1 MDKIKVLMV
10 CHGNICRSPIAEFV
24 MKSLVRHHHLSDSF
38 FIASAATAAA
48 STATA
53 GDFDCRWLSHPTPDD
68 TSHVWF
74 SRTIVTSEKDMPRA
88 AYIRVATTGRFVLY
102 VNGRNVST
110 ALFTPDRQKGD
121 TAVAAI
127 AYDVQRFLRTDT
139 NTIALLYCPSMRTH
153 RQVSVCFYGI
163 AADSS
168 HFAVSGTDRPCFAL
182 NGNAGWLCRHAD
194 TWQTHDGGEAMNRNL
209 YPYRWTDANQPLA
222 MWQAVE
228 ETATSQ
234 PLTTTTPHHLN
245 TPTPQPLNTTP
256 PQPLN
261 TTTPQHIS
269 TSHHLTTTPPQPLNT
284 TTPLSAEDICGYS
297 PLRINPLVDNAAR
310 ISRIYT
316 PLLTEQ
322 SGDTLTVHLVPNRR
336 HLIRVTLRGCRRGER
351 IRIGNLQ
358 YVCTGEMDEQAFTRF
373 SPTDQ
378 NTVTISGDRH
388 FCCEQVQEVE
398 SICL

>member
-1 MDKIKVLMV
+1 MLRLLHIL
-10 CHGNICRSPIAEFV
+10 I
-24 MKSLVRHHHLSDSF
+24 L

-53 GDFDCRWLSHPTPDD
+53 GDFDCRWMSHPAPDD

-209 YPYRWTDANQPLA
+209 YPYRWTDPNQPLA
-222 MWQAVE
+222 LWQAVE
-228 ETATSQ
+228 ERSTQQHNNISPQ
-234 PLTTTTPHHLN
+234 HLTTTPHNHTTYLN
-245 TPTPQPLNTTP
+245 TSTPQHNNITTTP
-256 PQPLN
+256 QHLT

-269 TSHHLTTTPPQPLNT
+269 TSQHLNT
-284 TTPLSAEDICGYS
+284 INTLSSEDICGYS
-297 PLRINPLVDNAAR
+297 PLRPNPLVDNAAR

-351 IRIGNLQ
+351 IRIGNLH

-378 NTVTISGDRH
+378 NTITISGDRH
-388 FCCEQVQEVE
+388 FSCEQVQEVE

>member
-1 MDKIKVLMV
+1 MLRLI
-10 CHGNICRSPIAEFV
+10 NILI
-24 MKSLVRHHHLSDSF
+24 L

-74 SRTIVTSEKDMPRA
+74 SRTIVTSEKDMLRA

-121 TAVAAI
+121 TAVTAI

-139 NTIALLYCPSMRTH
+139 NTIALLYCPSMRTR

-209 YPYRWTDANQPLA
+209 YPYRWTDPNQPLV

-228 ETATSQ
+228 ESSTPQHHNTS
-234 PLTTTTPHHLN
+234 TPQHLN
-245 TPTPQPLNTTP
+245 TINT
-256 PQPLN
+256 
-261 TTTPQHIS
+261 
-269 TSHHLTTTPPQPLNT
+269 
-284 TTPLSAEDICGYS
+284 LSSEDICGYN

>member
-1 MDKIKVLMV
+1 MLRLLHIL
-10 CHGNICRSPIAEFV
+10 I
-24 MKSLVRHHHLSDSF
+24 L
-38 FIASAATAAA
+38 FIASAATAATAAA
-48 STATA
+48 STATT

-74 SRTIVTSEKDMPRA
+74 SRTIVTSAKDMPRA
-88 AYIRVATTGRFVLY
+88 AYIRVATMGRFVLY

-139 NTIALLYCPSMRTH
+139 NTIALLYCPSMRTR

-228 ETATSQ
+228 ETSPSQ
-234 PLTTTTPHHLN
+234 HLTTTPSQH
-245 TPTPQPLNTTP
+245 P
-256 PQPLN
+256 N

-269 TSHHLTTTPPQPLNT
+269 TSQHLNT
-284 TTPLSAEDICGYS
+284 TTPNHLNTINTLSSEDICGYS

-310 ISRIYT
+310 ISHIYT

>member
-1 MDKIKVLMV
+1 MLRLI
-10 CHGNICRSPIAEFV
+10 NILI
-24 MKSLVRHHHLSDSF
+24 L

-48 STATA
+48 STATT

-74 SRTIVTSEKDMPRA
+74 SRTIVTSAKDMPRA

-121 TAVAAI
+121 TAVSAI

-139 NTIALLYCPSMRTH
+139 NTIALLYCPSMRTR
-153 RQVSVCFYGI
+153 RQVSVSFYGI

-209 YPYRWTDANQPLA
+209 YPHRWTGPNQPLA

-228 ETATSQ
+228 EYSTPHNNTTTSQ
-234 PLTTTTPHHLN
+234 HHNTTTQHISPSQHLTTTTPHHLN
-245 TPTPQPLNTTP
+245 TTP
-256 PQPLN
+256 PHHPT

-269 TSHHLTTTPPQPLNT
+269 TPQHLTISTHI
-284 TTPLSAEDICGYS
+284 SSEDICGYS
-297 PLRINPLVDNAAR
+297 PLRPNPLVDNAAR

-388 FCCEQVQEVE
+388 FSCEQVQEVE

>member
-1 MDKIKVLMV
+1 MLRLI
-10 CHGNICRSPIAEFV
+10 NILI
-24 MKSLVRHHHLSDSF
+24 L

-222 MWQAVE
+222 MWQAVK
-228 ETATSQ
+228 ETSPSQ

-245 TPTPQPLNTTP
+245 TPTPQPLTTTP

-269 TSHHLTTTPPQPLNT
+269 TSQHLTTTTPHHLNT
-284 TTPLSAEDICGYS
+284 INTLSSEDICGYS

-378 NTVTISGDRH
+378 NTVTICGDRH

>member
-1 MDKIKVLMV
+1 MLRLI
-10 CHGNICRSPIAEFV
+10 NILI
-24 MKSLVRHHHLSDSF
+24 L

-53 GDFDCRWLSHPTPDD
+53 GDFDCRWMSHPTPDD

-222 MWQAVE
+222 LWQAVK
-228 ETATSQ
+228 ETAPSH

-245 TPTPQPLNTTP
+245 TPTPQPLTTTP

-269 TSHHLTTTPPQPLNT
+269 TSQHLTTTTPHHLTTIN
-284 TTPLSAEDICGYS
+284 PLSSEDICGYN

>member
-1 MDKIKVLMV
+1 MQAFLFVQQVAEVSGL
-10 CHGNICRSPIAEFV
+10 CHTQQDTYMFRLLHILI
-24 MKSLVRHHHLSDSF
+24 L

-48 STATA
+48 STAKT
-53 GDFDCRWLSHPTPDD
+53 GDFDCCWMSHPTPDD

-74 SRTIVTSEKDMPRA
+74 SRTIVTDAKEMPRA

-121 TAVAAI
+121 TAVSAI

-139 NTIALLYCPSMRTH
+139 NTIALLYCPSMRTR
-153 RQVSVCFYGI
+153 RQVSVSFYGI

-209 YPYRWTDANQPLA
+209 YPYRWTDANQPIAL
-222 MWQAVE
+222 WQAVE
-228 ETATSQ
+228 EYSTPQHHNTTPQHISTSQ
-234 PLTTTTPHHLN
+234 HLN
-245 TPTPQPLNTTP
+245 TTTSLNTSTPQHN
-256 PQPLN
+256 N
-261 TTTPQHIS
+261 ITTTPQHIS
-269 TSHHLTTTPPQPLNT
+269 TPQHLTISTPI
-284 TTPLSAEDICGYS
+284 SSEDICGYS
-297 PLRINPLVDNAAR
+297 PLRPNPLVDNAAR

-316 PLLTEQ
+316 PLLTEK

-351 IRIGNLQ
+351 IRIGNLH

-378 NTVTISGDRH
+378 NTVTICGDRH
-388 FCCEQVQEVE
+388 FSCEQVQEVE

>member
-1 MDKIKVLMV
+1 MLRLI
-10 CHGNICRSPIAEFV
+10 NILI
-24 MKSLVRHHHLSDSF
+24 L

-53 GDFDCRWLSHPTPDD
+53 GDFDCRWMSHPTPDD

-222 MWQAVE
+222 MWQAVK
-228 ETATSQ
+228 ETSPSQ

-245 TPTPQPLNTTP
+245 TPTPQPLTTTP

-269 TSHHLTTTPPQPLNT
+269 TSQHLTTTTPHHLTTINT
-284 TTPLSAEDICGYS
+284 LSSEDICGYS

-378 NTVTISGDRH
+378 NTVTICGDRH

>member
-1 MDKIKVLMV
+1 MLRLLHIL
-10 CHGNICRSPIAEFV
+10 I
-24 MKSLVRHHHLSDSF
+24 L

-48 STATA
+48 STVTA

-74 SRTIVTSEKDMPRA
+74 SRTIVTSAKDMPRA

-139 NTIALLYCPSMRTH
+139 NTIALLYCPSMRTR
-153 RQVSVCFYGI
+153 RQLSVSFYGI

-194 TWQTHDGGEAMNRNL
+194 TWQTHNGGEAMNRNL

-228 ETATSQ
+228 ENATH
-234 PLTTTTPHHLN
+234 LNTTTPHHLN
-245 TPTPQPLNTTP
+245 TTP
-256 PQPLN
+256 PHHPT

-269 TSHHLTTTPPQPLNT
+269 TSHHLNATTS
-284 TTPLSAEDICGYS
+284 LSSEDICGYS

-336 HLIRVTLRGCRRGER
+336 HLIRVTLRGCRRGEC
-351 IRIGNLQ
+351 IRIGNLH

-373 SPTDQ
+373 SPTDL
-378 NTVTISGDRH
+378 NTITICGDRH

>member
-1 MDKIKVLMV
+1 MLRLI
-10 CHGNICRSPIAEFV
+10 NILI
-24 MKSLVRHHHLSDSF
+24 L
-38 FIASAATAAA
+38 FIVSAATAAA

-222 MWQAVE
+222 LWQAVK
-228 ETATSQ
+228 ETSPSQ

-245 TPTPQPLNTTP
+245 TPTPQPLTTTP

-269 TSHHLTTTPPQPLNT
+269 TSQHLTTTTPHHLTTIN
-284 TTPLSAEDICGYS
+284 PLSSEDICGYN

-378 NTVTISGDRH
+378 NTVTICGDRH

>member
-1 MDKIKVLMV
+1 MLRLLHIL
-10 CHGNICRSPIAEFV
+10 I
-24 MKSLVRHHHLSDSF
+24 L

-53 GDFDCRWLSHPTPDD
+53 GDFDCRWMSHPTPDD

-139 NTIALLYCPSMRTH
+139 NTIALLYCPSMRTR
-153 RQVSVCFYGI
+153 RQVSVSFYGI

-168 HFAVSGTDRPCFAL
+168 HFAVSGTDRPSFAL

-194 TWQTHDGGEAMNRNL
+194 TWQTHDGGETMNRNL

-222 MWQAVE
+222 LWQAVE
-228 ETATSQ
+228 ETA
-234 PLTTTTPHHLN
+234 PHLNTTTPHHLN
-245 TPTPQPLNTTP
+245 TTTP
-256 PQPLN
+256 HHPT

-269 TSHHLTTTPPQPLNT
+269 TSQHLTTT
-284 TTPLSAEDICGYS
+284 TPISSEDICGYN

-351 IRIGNLQ
+351 IRIGNLH

-378 NTVTISGDRH
+378 NTVTICGDRH

>member
-1 MDKIKVLMV
+1 MLRLI
-10 CHGNICRSPIAEFV
+10 NILI
-24 MKSLVRHHHLSDSF
+24 L

-139 NTIALLYCPSMRTH
+139 NTIALLYCPSMRTR

-209 YPYRWTDANQPLA
+209 YPYRWTDANQPLTL
-222 MWQAVE
+222 WQAVE
-228 ETATSQ
+228 ETSPSQ

-269 TSHHLTTTPPQPLNT
+269 TSQHLTTTTPHHLTTT
-284 TTPLSAEDICGYS
+284 TPLSSEDICGYN

-351 IRIGNLQ
+351 IRIGNLH

-378 NTVTISGDRH
+378 NTVTICGDRH

>member
-1 MDKIKVLMV
+1 MLRLI
-10 CHGNICRSPIAEFV
+10 NILI
-24 MKSLVRHHHLSDSF
+24 L

-53 GDFDCRWLSHPTPDD
+53 GDFDCRWMSHPTPDD

-228 ETATSQ
+228 ETSTSQ
-234 PLTTTTPHHLN
+234 HLTTTI
-245 TPTPQPLNTTP
+245 PQHIST

-269 TSHHLTTTPPQPLNT
+269 TSQPLNTTTPQHISTSQPLTTTPPQPLNT
-284 TTPLSAEDICGYS
+284 TTPLSSEDICGYS

>member
-1 MDKIKVLMV
+1 MLRLI
-10 CHGNICRSPIAEFV
+10 NILI
-24 MKSLVRHHHLSDSF
+24 L
-38 FIASAATAAA
+38 FIASVAA
-48 STATA
+48 STASTA
-53 GDFDCRWLSHPTPDD
+53 LGAAQTATVGDFDCRWMSHPAPDD

-74 SRTIVTSEKDMPRA
+74 SRTIVTDAKDMPRA

-139 NTIALLYCPSMRTH
+139 NTIALLYCPSMRTR
-153 RQVSVCFYGI
+153 RQVSVSFYGI

-168 HFAVSGTDRPCFAL
+168 RFAVSGTDRPCFAL
-182 NGNAGWLCRHAD
+182 NGNAGWLCQHAD

-228 ETATSQ
+228 ETS
-234 PLTTTTPHHLN
+234 TPHHLN
-245 TPTPQPLNTTP
+245 TINT
-256 PQPLN
+256 
-261 TTTPQHIS
+261 
-269 TSHHLTTTPPQPLNT
+269 
-284 TTPLSAEDICGYS
+284 LSSEDICGYN

>member
-1 MDKIKVLMV
+1 MLRLI
-10 CHGNICRSPIAEFV
+10 NILI
-24 MKSLVRHHHLSDSF
+24 L

-48 STATA
+48 STATI
-53 GDFDCRWLSHPTPDD
+53 GDFDCRWMSHPTPDD

-228 ETATSQ
+228 ETAT
-234 PLTTTTPHHLN
+234 HLN
-245 TPTPQPLNTTP
+245 TTIPQHIST

-269 TSHHLTTTPPQPLNT
+269 TSQPLTTTTPQHLNTTTPQHISTSQPLNT
-284 TTPLSAEDICGYS
+284 TTPLSSEDICGYS

-373 SPTDQ
+373 SPTNQ
-378 NTVTISGDRH
+378 NTVTICGDRH

>member
-1 MDKIKVLMV
+1 MLRLI
-10 CHGNICRSPIAEFV
+10 NILI
-24 MKSLVRHHHLSDSF
+24 L

-48 STATA
+48 STGTA
-53 GDFDCRWLSHPTPDD
+53 GDFDCRWMSHPTPDD

-153 RQVSVCFYGI
+153 RQVSVCFYGV

-209 YPYRWTDANQPLA
+209 YPYRWTDANQPLTL
-222 MWQAVE
+222 WQAVE
-228 ETATSQ
+228 ETSTSQPLNTTPPQ
-234 PLTTTTPHHLN
+234 PLTTTTPHHLTTIN
-245 TPTPQPLNTTP
+245 T
-256 PQPLN
+256 
-261 TTTPQHIS
+261 
-269 TSHHLTTTPPQPLNT
+269 
-284 TTPLSAEDICGYS
+284 LSSEDICGYS

>member
-1 MDKIKVLMV
+1 ML
-10 CHGNICRSPIAEFV
+10 
-24 MKSLVRHHHLSDSF
+24 HLLHILIL

-48 STATA
+48 STATT

-74 SRTIVTSEKDMPRA
+74 SRTIVTSEKDMLRA

-121 TAVAAI
+121 TAVATI

-139 NTIALLYCPSMRTH
+139 NTIALLYCPSMRTR

-228 ETATSQ
+228 ESS
-234 PLTTTTPHHLN
+234 
-245 TPTPQPLNTTP
+245 TPQHLNTTP
-256 PQPLN
+256 P
-261 TTTPQHIS
+261 
-269 TSHHLTTTPPQPLNT
+269 HHLTTTPPQHISTSQHLNT
-284 TTPLSAEDICGYS
+284 INTLSSEDICGYN

>member
-1 MDKIKVLMV
+1 MLRLI
-10 CHGNICRSPIAEFV
+10 NILI
-24 MKSLVRHHHLSDSF
+24 L

-53 GDFDCRWLSHPTPDD
+53 GDFDCRWMSHPTPDD

-222 MWQAVE
+222 LWQAVK
-228 ETATSQ
+228 ETSPSQ

-245 TPTPQPLNTTP
+245 TPTPQPLTTTP

-269 TSHHLTTTPPQPLNT
+269 TSQHLTTTTPHHLTTINT
-284 TTPLSAEDICGYS
+284 LSSEDICGYS

>member
-1 MDKIKVLMV
+1 MLRLI
-10 CHGNICRSPIAEFV
+10 NILI
-24 MKSLVRHHHLSDSF
+24 L

-48 STATA
+48 STATT

-121 TAVAAI
+121 TAVTAI

-139 NTIALLYCPSMRTH
+139 NTIALLYCPSMRTR

-209 YPYRWTDANQPLA
+209 YPYRWIDPNQPLA

-228 ETATSQ
+228 ESSTSQ
-234 PLTTTTPHHLN
+234 HLTTTTPHHLN
-245 TPTPQPLNTTP
+245 T
-256 PQPLN
+256 
-261 TTTPQHIS
+261 TTPQHIS
-269 TSHHLTTTPPQPLNT
+269 TPQHLNT
-284 TTPLSAEDICGYS
+284 TTPHHLNTINTLSSEDICGY
-297 PLRINPLVDNAAR
+297 NPLVDNAAR

-322 SGDTLTVHLVPNRR
+322 NGDTLMVHLVSNRR
-336 HLIRVTLRGCRRGER
+336 HLIRVTLRGCRRGEH
-351 IRIGNLQ
+351 IRIGNLH
-358 YVCTGEMDEQAFTRF
+358 YVCTGAMDEQAFTRF

-378 NTVTISGDRH
+378 NTITISGDRH

>member
-1 MDKIKVLMV
+1 MFRLLHIL
-10 CHGNICRSPIAEFV
+10 I
-24 MKSLVRHHHLSDSF
+24 L
-38 FIASAATAAA
+38 FIASAATA
-48 STATA
+48 STATT

-139 NTIALLYCPSMRTH
+139 NTIALLYCPSMRTR

-228 ETATSQ
+228 ETSTSQ
-234 PLTTTTPHHLN
+234 PLTTTTPQHL
-245 TPTPQPLNTTP
+245 TTTTP
-256 PQPLN
+256 RHLT

-269 TSHHLTTTPPQPLNT
+269 TSQHNNISTPI
-284 TTPLSAEDICGYS
+284 SSEDICGYS

-322 SGDTLTVHLVPNRR
+322 SGDTLTVHLVPNQR
-336 HLIRVTLRGCRRGER
+336 HLIRVTLRGCRRDER
-351 IRIGNLQ
+351 IRIGNLH

>member
-1 MDKIKVLMV
+1 MLRLI
-10 CHGNICRSPIAEFV
+10 NILI
-24 MKSLVRHHHLSDSF
+24 L

-53 GDFDCRWLSHPTPDD
+53 GDFDCRWMSHPTPDD

-228 ETATSQ
+228 ETAPSQ

-245 TPTPQPLNTTP
+245 TPTPQPLTTTP

-269 TSHHLTTTPPQPLNT
+269 TSQHLTTTTPHHLTTINT
-284 TTPLSAEDICGYS
+284 LSSEDICGYS
-297 PLRINPLVDNAAR
+297 PLRINPLVDNAAH

-336 HLIRVTLRGCRRGER
+336 HLIRVTLRGCSRGER
-351 IRIGNLQ
+351 IRIGNLH

-378 NTVTISGDRH
+378 NTVTICGDRH
-388 FCCEQVQEVE
+388 FYCEQVQEVE

>member
-1 MDKIKVLMV
+1 MLRLI
-10 CHGNICRSPIAEFV
+10 NILI
-24 MKSLVRHHHLSDSF
+24 L

-222 MWQAVE
+222 LWQAVE
-228 ETATSQ
+228 DTSPSP

-245 TPTPQPLNTTP
+245 TPTPQPLTTTP

-269 TSHHLTTTPPQPLNT
+269 TSQHLTTTTPHHLTTIN
-284 TTPLSAEDICGYS
+284 PLSSEDICGYN

>member
-1 MDKIKVLMV
+1 MLRLLHIL
-10 CHGNICRSPIAEFV
+10 I
-24 MKSLVRHHHLSDSF
+24 L
-38 FIASAATAAA
+38 FIASAATA

-74 SRTIVTSEKDMPRA
+74 SRTIVTSAKDMPRA

-110 ALFTPDRQKGD
+110 ALFTPDRQNGD

-139 NTIALLYCPSMRTH
+139 NTIALLYCPSMRTR

-168 HFAVSGTDRPCFAL
+168 HFAVSGTDRPSFAL

-228 ETATSQ
+228 ETAPSQ
-234 PLTTTTPHHLN
+234 
-245 TPTPQPLNTTP
+245 
-256 PQPLN
+256 
-261 TTTPQHIS
+261 
-269 TSHHLTTTPPQPLNT
+269 HLTTTPPQHISTPHHLNT
-284 TTPLSAEDICGYS
+284 INTLSSEDICGYS

-336 HLIRVTLRGCRRGER
+336 HLIRVTLRGCRLGER

-378 NTVTISGDRH
+378 NTVAICGDRH

>member
-1 MDKIKVLMV
+1 MLRLI
-10 CHGNICRSPIAEFV
+10 NILI
-24 MKSLVRHHHLSDSF
+24 L

-168 HFAVSGTDRPCFAL
+168 HFAVSGTDRPSFAL

-222 MWQAVE
+222 MWQAVK
-228 ETATSQ
+228 ETATPQHHNISTQ
-234 PLTTTTPHHLN
+234 HHNTTPQRHNITTPHNTTASLN
-245 TPTPQPLNTTP
+245 TSTQQHNNITTP
-256 PQPLN
+256 P
-261 TTTPQHIS
+261 
-269 TSHHLTTTPPQPLNT
+269 
-284 TTPLSAEDICGYS
+284 LSSEDICGYN

>member
-1 MDKIKVLMV
+1 MLRLI
-10 CHGNICRSPIAEFV
+10 NILI
-24 MKSLVRHHHLSDSF
+24 L

-48 STATA
+48 STATT

-139 NTIALLYCPSMRTH
+139 NTIALLYCPSMRTR
-153 RQVSVCFYGI
+153 RQLSVSFYGI

-209 YPYRWTDANQPLA
+209 YPYRWTDPNQPLA

-228 ETATSQ
+228 ESSTPQPHNISPQHISTSQ
-234 PLTTTTPHHLN
+234 HLN
-245 TPTPQPLNTTP
+245 TTTSLTTSTPQHNNITP
-256 PQPLN
+256 
-261 TTTPQHIS
+261 TPQHIS
-269 TSHHLTTTPPQPLNT
+269 TSQHLNT
-284 TTPLSAEDICGYS
+284 TTPHISTSQHLTTINTISSEDICGYN

-351 IRIGNLQ
+351 IHIGNLQ
-358 YVCTGEMDEQAFTRF
+358 YVCTGGMDEQAFTRF

-378 NTVTISGDRH
+378 NTITISGDRH

>member
-1 MDKIKVLMV
+1 MLRLI
-10 CHGNICRSPIAEFV
+10 NILI
-24 MKSLVRHHHLSDSF
+24 L

-74 SRTIVTSEKDMPRA
+74 SRTIVTSEKDMLRA

-121 TAVAAI
+121 TAVTAI

-139 NTIALLYCPSMRTH
+139 NTITLLYCPSMRTR
-153 RQVSVCFYGI
+153 RQVSVSFYGI

-209 YPYRWTDANQPLA
+209 YPYRWTDPNQPLV

-228 ETATSQ
+228 ESSTPQHHNTS
-234 PLTTTTPHHLN
+234 TPQHLN
-245 TPTPQPLNTTP
+245 TINT
-256 PQPLN
+256 
-261 TTTPQHIS
+261 
-269 TSHHLTTTPPQPLNT
+269 
-284 TTPLSAEDICGYS
+284 LSSEDICGYN

>member
-1 MDKIKVLMV
+1 MLRLI
-10 CHGNICRSPIAEFV
+10 NILI
-24 MKSLVRHHHLSDSF
+24 L

-53 GDFDCRWLSHPTPDD
+53 GDFDCRWMSHPTPDD

-139 NTIALLYCPSMRTH
+139 NTIALLYCPSMRTR

-228 ETATSQ
+228 ETSTSQ
-234 PLTTTTPHHLN
+234 HLTTTI
-245 TPTPQPLNTTP
+245 PQHIST

-269 TSHHLTTTPPQPLNT
+269 TSQPLNTTTPQHISTSQPLTTTPPQPLNT
-284 TTPLSAEDICGYS
+284 TTPLSSEDICGYS

>member
-1 MDKIKVLMV
+1 MLRLI
-10 CHGNICRSPIAEFV
+10 NILI
-24 MKSLVRHHHLSDSF
+24 L
-38 FIASAATAAA
+38 FIASGATAAA
-48 STATA
+48 STGTA
-53 GDFDCRWLSHPTPDD
+53 GDFDCRWMSHPTPDD

-153 RQVSVCFYGI
+153 RQVSVCFYGV

-209 YPYRWTDANQPLA
+209 YPYRWTDANQPLTL
-222 MWQAVE
+222 WQAVE
-228 ETATSQ
+228 ETSTSQPLNTTPPQ
-234 PLTTTTPHHLN
+234 PLTTTTPHHLTTIN
-245 TPTPQPLNTTP
+245 T
-256 PQPLN
+256 
-261 TTTPQHIS
+261 
-269 TSHHLTTTPPQPLNT
+269 
-284 TTPLSAEDICGYS
+284 LSSEDICGYS

>member
-1 MDKIKVLMV
+1 MLRLLHIL
-10 CHGNICRSPIAEFV
+10 I
-24 MKSLVRHHHLSDSF
+24 L

-48 STATA
+48 STVTA

-139 NTIALLYCPSMRTH
+139 NTIALLYCPSMRTR

-163 AADSS
+163 AADNSY
-168 HFAVSGTDRPCFAL
+168 FAVSGTDRPCFAL

-228 ETATSQ
+228 ETAPSQHLTTTTSQ
-234 PLTTTTPHHLN
+234 HLTTTTSQHLTTTTPKHISTPQHLN
-245 TPTPQPLNTTP
+245 TINT
-256 PQPLN
+256 
-261 TTTPQHIS
+261 
-269 TSHHLTTTPPQPLNT
+269 
-284 TTPLSAEDICGYS
+284 LSSEDICGYN
-297 PLRINPLVDNAAR
+297 PLRTNPLVDNAAR

-336 HLIRVTLRGCRRGER
+336 HLIRVTLRGCRRDER

-373 SPTDQ
+373 SPTSQ

>member
-1 MDKIKVLMV
+1 MLRLLHIL
-10 CHGNICRSPIAEFV
+10 I
-24 MKSLVRHHHLSDSF
+24 L

-139 NTIALLYCPSMRTH
+139 NTIALLYCPSMRTR

-209 YPYRWTDANQPLA
+209 YPHRWTDPNQPLA
-222 MWQAVE
+222 LWQAVE
-228 ETATSQ
+228 ERSTQQHNNISPQ
-234 PLTTTTPHHLN
+234 HLTTTPHNHTTYLN
-245 TPTPQPLNTTP
+245 TSTPQHNNITTTP
-256 PQPLN
+256 QHLT

-269 TSHHLTTTPPQPLNT
+269 TSQHLNT
-284 TTPLSAEDICGYS
+284 INTLSSEDICGYS
-297 PLRINPLVDNAAR
+297 PLRPNPLVDNAAR

-351 IRIGNLQ
+351 IRIGNLH

-378 NTVTISGDRH
+378 NTITISGDRH
-388 FCCEQVQEVE
+388 FSCEQVQEVE

>member
-1 MDKIKVLMV
+1 MQAFLFDIEMLRLI
-10 CHGNICRSPIAEFV
+10 NILI
-24 MKSLVRHHHLSDSF
+24 L
-38 FIASAATAAA
+38 FIAAVAA
-48 STATA
+48 STASAAPGASQTASA
-53 GDFDCRWLSHPTPDD
+53 GDFDCRWMSHPAPDD

-74 SRTIVTSEKDMPRA
+74 SRTIVTDAKDMPRA

-139 NTIALLYCPSMRTH
+139 NTIALLYCPSMRTR

-209 YPYRWTDANQPLA
+209 YPHRWTDANQPLA

-228 ETATSQ
+228 ETAT
-234 PLTTTTPHHLN
+234 
-245 TPTPQPLNTTP
+245 PQPHN
-256 PQPLN
+256 
-261 TTTPQHIS
+261 TTPQHIS
-269 TSHHLTTTPPQPLNT
+269 PSQHLNT
-284 TTPLSAEDICGYS
+284 INTLSSEDICGYS
-297 PLRINPLVDNAAR
+297 PLRPNPLVDNAAR

-388 FCCEQVQEVE
+388 FSCEQVQEVE